1 MSALD
6 SVFLS
11 MISASLIKVH
21 VCPICKSENFVR
33 TDDGA
38 LTCEECGT
46 QLAGVRE
53 EVNESGGA
61 AAVLALGSS
70 NVRRKVLRNLETTG
84 AADSAA
90 PLVTVNDGFEAFQFL
105 LQTLLRALVSTC
117 GLDARLPAATGA
129 LWLATAQTF
138 SEVVDEDADAAFAP
152 LLAPPVMRSR
162 YGRLRVYSRHR
173 NSHSLPL
180 TSPLS
185 LILCYLGCLELRLP
199 IHAQD
204 LVTWCAS
211 GELPFLSAYRSL
223 PARLQPVA
231 RVKAGVAIVRPMLVP
246 CADDL
251 VSGAAIL
258 CERLTRPP
266 PAPPD
271 ADALVRRLAA
281 QLTLPA
287 TASALA
293 IGAVREASRAAERRA
308 TQVMKKRKRVEA
320 SAEAPVES
328 NAPVAVMVDD
338 AEAEDEPAPY
348 TADSRQYTADSRQ
361 SVTWL
366 TRDPFK
372 HRAAWL
378 RAAAAVAMAA
388 KLTCELR
395 GPLSAAP
402 PSAAT
407 SEPSEPLAA
416 LRAAARIGSADQD
429 EDAEA
434 NWCRLEAAMSEFV
447 RRHALGE
454 VVPPPHSRVA
464 GVPHM
469 AHPADVRQ
477 AVQVASSH
485 LPAYLDFVRANIL
498 TERPKRKEMQVEEDG
513 LLALATAL
521 EAEQP
526 AAQQQPA
533 ERELPVQQPAPRL
546 AAIDGGPG
554 AEHGY
559 LIGAEGCSGRWHRP
573 SNLSNTLMP
582 PRYALLLRGLACL
595 VHGDWQN
602 VRRAMASLERTVLG
616 RFQKFEPRPAVGAHL
631 ACLHCG
637 DRVGKEGLRCVR
649 CYKSY
654 SACQCPTTLPLC
666 TRCDEA
672 GVARSTSR
680 NVARVNYPCN
690 YMALVRPTACRC
702 LACNQLFFP
711 LASGVELLKLHDK
724 GDASRFQHVGCPACQ
739 PLSSTGKPDR
749 HRAGQLPR
757 LNGRPLAVH
766 ETIALEGTLELE
778 TARRQFLRQSSR
790 MPVGQDAHAISMVG
804 VRRPIDRCPRSWL
817 LCVRGLLG
825 RARGL
830 KRNVISE
837 LGDGWACAYLPPYRA
852 NDARATGNDASDEDD
867 VPLTQRAGARRGAT
881 SGGVASISCAELR
894 AWIPPDGTRCFT
906 TLRTAIIYARNCR
919 PPLHVDA
926 TPLHVDATPLHV
938 DATEPTADQGAFL
951 VVAMVSP
958 EEDEDSSREAQVT
971 CRTANRAIE
980 PNTQLGRAVEAS
992 LASAI
997 PSIDAVG
1004 RWPHHYA
1011 CLKCARQFGSLFFT
1025 SCRTHMESCC
1035 PQLIKETDNLR
1046 QRCMHGGLPFA
1057 TVADDSSSE
1066 DDTMPLNL
1074 RYEALRRARK
1084 NGQRRAK
1091 LEEARRLRHEKRRKR
1106 INRKNEQRKREKRL
1120 GQLQAFG
1127 WKEGERPSS
1136 SSSNGPVRLHWR
1148 NQLFVHPVHGEAT
1161 SIKRILRA
1169 HRLCEARDDASEW
1182 RRQYETLQHR

>member
-1 MSALD
+1 M
-6 SVFLS
+6 
-11 MISASLIKVH
+11 VH
-21 VCPICKSENFVR
+21 VCPSCKSEEFVR

-38 LTCEECGT
+38 LTCVECGT

-70 NVRRKVLRNLETTG
+70 NVRRKVLRNLDATG
-84 AADSAA
+84 AVDSAA
-90 PLVTVNDGFEAFQFL
+90 PPVTVNDGFEAFQFL

-152 LLAPPVMRSR
+152 LVAPPVMRSHD
-162 YGRLRVYSRHR
+162 GRLRVYSRHR
-173 NSHSLPL
+173 DSHSLPL

-199 IHAQD
+199 IHPQD
-204 LVTWCAS
+204 LITWCAS

-231 RVKAGVAIVRPMLVP
+231 RSKAGFAIVRPMLVP

-281 QLTLPA
+281 QLTLTA

-293 IGAVREASRAAERRA
+293 IGAVREVSRAAERIA
-308 TQVMKKRKRVEA
+308 TQVRKRKRAEA
-320 SAEAPVES
+320 SAEAPGES
-328 NAPVAVMVDD
+328 NAPAAAMADD
-338 AEAEDEPAPY
+338 AEAEDEPAPC
-348 TADSRQYTADSRQ
+348 TAVDGRSLASRSGRTGAPKIGRNSDSRQ
-361 SVTWL
+361 SITWL
-366 TRDPFK
+366 TRDPFN

-416 LRAAARIGSADQD
+416 LRAAAGIGSADQD

-434 NWCRLEAAMSEFV
+434 NWCRLEAAMAVFL

-469 AHPADVRQ
+469 AHPTDVRQ
-477 AVQVASSH
+477 AAQVASSH
-485 LPAYLDFVRANIL
+485 LPTYLDFVRANVL
-498 TERPKRKEMQVEEDG
+498 NERPKRKEMQVEEDS
-513 LLALATAL
+513 LLALAAAL

-533 ERELPVQQPAPRL
+533 GCELPGQQPAPRL

-573 SNLSNTLMP
+573 SSLSNALMP
-582 PRYALLLRGLACL
+582 PRYALLLRGLACI

-602 VRRAMASLERTVLG
+602 VRQAVASLERTVLG
-616 RFQKFEPRPAVGAHL
+616 RFKRLEPRPAVGDHL

-637 DRVGKEGLRCVR
+637 DRVGKEGLRCAR
-649 CYKSY
+649 CSKSY

-680 NVARVNYPCN
+680 NAARVNY
-690 YMALVRPTACRC
+690 MELVRPIACRC

-711 LASGVELLKLHDK
+711 LAPRVKLLKLQDE
-724 GDASRFQHVGCPACQ
+724 GDAARYQHVGCPAC

-749 HRAGQLPR
+749 HRAGQLPT
-757 LNGRPLAVH
+757 LDGRRLAVH

-790 MPVGQDAHAISMVG
+790 MPVGQDAFAISMVG
-804 VRRPIDRCPRSWL
+804 VRRPISRCPRPWL

-825 RARGL
+825 GARGL

-852 NDARATGNDASDEDD
+852 NDARATDDASDDDD
-867 VPLTQRAGARRGAT
+867 VPLTQRAAARRGAT
-881 SGGVASISCAELR
+881 SGVGTSASCAELR

-906 TLRTAIIYARNCR
+906 TLRTAILYARNCR
-919 PPLHVDA
+919 PPQ
-926 TPLHVDATPLHV
+926 HV
-938 DATEPTADQGAFL
+938 DATEPAADEGAFL

-958 EEDEDSSREAQVT
+958 EEDGASLKEAQDT
-971 CRTANRAIE
+971 SETTSRAIL
-980 PNTQLGRAVEAS
+980 PIAQLGRAVEAS

-997 PSIDAVG
+997 PSIDADG
-1004 RWPHHYA
+1004 RWPRHYA

-1035 PQLIKETDNLR
+1035 PQLIKETDNLQ
-1046 QRCMHGGLPFA
+1046 QRCMHGGLPSA

-1066 DDTMPLNL
+1066 EDTTPLSL
-1074 RYEALRRARK
+1074 RYEALRLARK
-1084 NGQRRAK
+1084 NDQRRAK

-1120 GQLQAFG
+1120 AQLQAFG
-1127 WKEGERPSS
+1127 WKEVDRPSS
-1136 SSSNGPVRLHWR
+1136 SSSNGHVRLHWR
-1148 NQLFVHPVHGEAT
+1148 NQLFVHRVYGEAT
-1161 SIKRILRA
+1161 SIKRILCA
-1169 HRLCEARDDASEW
+1169 HRLCEARDDASKW
-1182 RRQYETLQHR
+1182 RRQYEMLCSQLTVR